1 MLFNGKLQIGS
12 RLWGENLMYQVSVI
26 ILFEDDFE
34 CLESIHNQTLK
45 DIELICIG
53 NVKKDISSININFVS
68 SLSDA
73 LNNINGEYILFIGGN
88 DSLHKKACELLY
100 GEAKSKDLDLLFVP
114 IANKNHEY
122 IETSISNEDFLCTE
136 NSIKKITPFN
146 FTQFYKKEFL
156 QELNVDSNI
165 FYQAYFKSNSIDFV
179 YEKLYFRHDLNPVE
193 VSKYAASILNNF
205 ENAENYVF
213 LFLISYFKFYQL
225 DIQQKFYKL
234 IKTEFSFN
242 KLKDNN
248 LIIYNFILKNAH
260 FLDFLSEYMLYAA
273 NYDLYLGLNSEKQE
287 YKISVVIPIYNNE
300 KLIHRTLMS
309 IENQSIGLNNIEVLM
324 INDASTDKTSK
335 VINEYA
341 DKYPNF
347 KAIHIKEGTGSAG
360 TPRNIG
366 LKLASADYVMFID
379 HDDFFEIN
387 ALEKLYE
394 KIIDNNCDFV
404 YGTYAMLS
412 NDKPIKFIYPNEK
425 HGFFKNLD
433 DNNRSIITP
442 PSIWTKLFKKEFLLK
457 NNILFPTVLGEDAI
471 FVTKALK
478 NANGVYYLWDDI
490 ICYYN
495 LNVNSFSSNL
505 SYTYFI
511 EGFASEEYLF
521 ELCSNWNHVDFY
533 EIRGQGILDFY
544 INRFIH
550 SNLDE
555 NEIKRIFPLF
565 YEFCHRLYSLDVFP
579 NQNKNK
585 IIFNYV
591 IEQDVESLMRFKNY
605 EPSKFKQISN
615 KILNRINKHSFW

>member
-1 MLFNGKLQIGS
+1 
-12 RLWGENLMYQVSVI
+12 MYRVSVI
-26 ILFEDDFE
+26 ILFDEDLD
-34 CLESIHNQTLK
+34 CLDSIYNQTLK

-53 NVKKDISSININFVS
+53 NIKKNMFDRENNNINVFS
-68 SLSDA
+68 SLYDA
-73 LNNINGEYILFIGGN
+73 LNNLEGEYILFINGE
-88 DSLHKKACELLY
+88 DSLHNKACELLY
-100 GEAKSKDLDLLFVP
+100 MEAKSKDLDLLFVP
-114 IANKNHEY
+114 IAYKNY
-122 IETSISNEDFLCTE
+122 DSIEISSSNNDFLRTE
-136 NSIKKITPFN
+136 NSINDITPFN

-156 QELNVDSNI
+156 QELNIGSNI
-165 FYQAYFKSNSIDFV
+165 FYQAYFKSNSLDFAH
-179 YEKLYFRHDLNPVE
+179 EKLYFAHDLNPVD
-193 VSKYAASILNNF
+193 VTKYVTSILNNF

-213 LFLISYFKFYQL
+213 SVLMDYFKFYQL
-225 DIQQKFYKL
+225 DIKQKFYKL
-234 IKTEFSFN
+234 IKTEFKFN
-242 KLKDNN
+242 KLNENN
-248 LIIYNFILKNAH
+248 LVIYNLMLNNDN
-260 FLDFLSEYMLYAA
+260 FLDFLSEYMLHTTDYE
-273 NYDLYLGLNSEKQE
+273 LYIGSNSENEK
-287 YKISVVIPIYNNE
+287 YKISVVIPIFNNE
-300 KLIHRTLMS
+300 TLIHRTLMS
-309 IENQSIGLNNIEVLM
+309 IENQSIGLSNIEVLM
-324 INDASTDKTSK
+324 VNDDSTDNTSSI
-335 VINEYA
+335 INEYA
-341 DKYPNF
+341 DRYPNF
-347 KAIHIKEGTGSAG
+347 KAIHIKKGTGSAG

-404 YGTYAMLS
+404 YGTYAMLN
-412 NDKPIKFIYPNEK
+412 NDKPIKFTYPNEK
-425 HGFFKNLD
+425 HGFFKNLE

-591 IEQDVESLMRFKNY
+591 IEQDVERLIRFKNY